1 MAKRNG
7 KRNGTLASRADRYDL
22 YLKSVQDPDHE
33 VGFINKVYRQAYGR
47 SPTILREDFCGTFA
61 VCCSWVRNKPQRR
74 AIGVDL
80 DPEPLAWGRENNLAR
95 LPEPSQRRVDL
106 MMEDVRAVRGPK
118 ADIVA
123 AQNFS
128 FCIFKTRDDLRK
140 YFRAAYRN
148 LCPKGVFVLDL
159 MGGPETLEED
169 HEDVHR
175 QKGFTYV
182 WEQNRFDPITHDITC
197 FIHFRFKDGSEM
209 RRAFR
214 YDWRLWTIPELR
226 ELLGEAGFRRIDV
239 YWEDTDSETGEGND
253 VYRRREHAESD
264 SAWIAYIV
272 GIK

>member
-1 MAKRNG
+1 M
-7 KRNGTLASRADRYDL
+7 ASRADRYDL
-22 YLKSVQDPDHE
+22 YLKSVQEPDHE
-33 VGFINKVYRQAYGR
+33 ATFINRVYRQEFGR
-47 SPTILREDFCGTFA
+47 PPKSLREDFCGTFA
-61 VCCSWVRNKPQRR
+61 VCCSWVRGKPQRR

-80 DPEPLAWGRENNLAR
+80 DPEPLAWGRKHNLVK
-95 LPEPSQRRVDL
+95 LPEASQSRVEL
-106 MMEDVRAVRGPK
+106 LQEDVRAVCGPK
-118 ADIVA
+118 VDAVA

-128 FCIFKTRDDLRK
+128 FCIFKQRDELRK

-148 LCPKGVFVLDL
+148 LRPQGVMVLDQ
-159 MGGPETLEED
+159 MGGPETLEEE

-182 WEQNRFDPITHDITC
+182 WEQHSFDPITHDITC
-197 FIHFRFKDGSEM
+197 FIHFRFRDGSAI

-214 YDWRLWTIPELR
+214 YDWRLWTIPEMR
-226 ELLGEAGFRRIDV
+226 ELLAEAGFRRTDV